1 MNSTIKSVEVSKLV
15 HLSEVELF
23 SSFRGLWG
31 LKRVVMYRPLKRRQF
46 EVLSRLDLDLGWREL
61 GVTE

>member
-1 MNSTIKSVEVSKLV
+1 
-15 HLSEVELF
+15 
-23 SSFRGLWG
+23 
-31 LKRVVMYRPLKRRQF
+31 MYRPLKRRQF